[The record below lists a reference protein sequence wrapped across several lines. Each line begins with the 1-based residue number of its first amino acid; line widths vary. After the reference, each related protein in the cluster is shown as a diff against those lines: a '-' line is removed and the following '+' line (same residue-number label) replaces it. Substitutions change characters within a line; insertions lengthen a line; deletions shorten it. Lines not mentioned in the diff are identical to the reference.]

1 MAGTGLATILGKL
14 CKSAYCAPKIPLL
27 RSAEA
32 CEMLLKE
39 MGYLAPWEPERTLG
53 TPGEASLF

>member
-1 MAGTGLATILGKL
+1 MVGTWLATILGKL
-14 CKSAYCAPKIPLL
+14 CRSAYCLPKMPLF
-27 RSAEA
+27 RSALA

-39 MGYLAPWEPERTLG
+39 RGLVPWEPERTLG